1 MKKLIY
7 PIALT
12 FILMACANSNNQKN
26 MSNQISPP
34 SCNKIAKI
42 LSIHSDERID
52 NYYWLKERENNA
64 VLDYLNAE
72 NKYTDAILEGTNKI
86 QDSLYTEMRNRIKED
101 DQSVP
106 FFFNGYFYS
115 TKYNKGAE
123 HPIHTRRLAL
133 ESNNEEV
140 LLDGNIMAKG
150 FDYFDLGGFE
160 ISKDNKIIAYSYD
173 TLSRRMYDIQFKN
186 LVTGV
191 LYPEIIKNTTG
202 SMEWAND
209 NKTVFYTQ
217 QDPETLRSN
226 KIFKHILGTDQKND
240 ELVFEEKDETFDC
253 GIYKTKSQKYLM
265 ITSSSTLTDEVQYIP
280 TDNPNV
286 KPIMFQERTRGLE
299 YRVYHFED
307 KFYIQTNLNAQNF
320 CLMECDE
327 KNTTTKS
334 WTVVISNRDDTLLEY
349 IEIFENHVL
358 ICERR
363 DGLVHFRIINTENK
377 NEHYLDFPE
386 ESYVAYTTAN
396 LQFETNKLRFWY
408 NSLVTPGTTYEYNMD
423 TKERTILK
431 QRQIIGD
438 FNTKNYTS
446 SRLWAT
452 ARDGVKIPISIV
464 HRKDILLD
472 GNNPLL
478 QYAYGSYG
486 YSMDPNFSSNRLSLL
501 DRGFVFAIAHI
512 RGGEEM
518 GRSWYENGK
527 LLKKKNTFNDFIDCS
542 EFLIKE
548 GYTNSNQLYGMGGS
562 AGGLLMGAV
571 FNMRPDLYNGLI
583 AAVPFVDVVTTML
596 DEDIPLTTS
605 EYDEWGNPND
615 SIYYNY
621 MLSYS
626 PYDNIEAKAYTNLLV
641 TTGLHDS
648 QVQYWEPAKWVAK
661 LRELKTDDNL
671 VLLKTNM
678 NAGHGGSSGRFEYLK
693 EVALDYAYLLML
705 EENN

>member
-1 MKKLIY
+1 MKKFIY
-7 PIALT
+7 PVILC
-12 FILMACANSNNQKN
+12 FILLACTNSTNQKN
-26 MSNQISPP
+26 MSDQILPP
-34 SCNKIAKI
+34 ICNKIPKT
-42 LSIHSDERID
+42 LSIHSDERTD
-52 NYYWLKERENNA
+52 NYYWLNERENNA
-64 VLDYLNAE
+64 VIDYLNAE

-133 ESNNEEV
+133 ESNDEEV
-140 LLDGNIMAKG
+140 LLDGNKMAKG

-160 ISKDNKIIAYSYD
+160 VSKDNKIIAYSYD
-173 TLSRRMYDIQFKN
+173 TLSRRMYNLQFKN
-186 LVTGV
+186 LETGK

-202 SMEWAND
+202 SLEWADD
-209 NKTVFYTQ
+209 NKTVFYTK
-217 QDPETLRSN
+217 QDPITLRSN
-226 KIFKHILGTDQKND
+226 KIFKHILGTETEND

-253 GIYKTKSQKYLM
+253 GVYKTKSQKYLM

-280 TDNPNV
+280 ANSPND
-286 KPIMFQERTRGLE
+286 KPTVIQERTRGLE
-299 YRVYHFED
+299 YKVYHFGD
-307 KFYIQTNLNAQNF
+307 KFYIQTNLEAQNF

-327 KNTTTKS
+327 KNTTTKN
-334 WTVVISNRDDTLLEY
+334 WKMVIPNRNETLIEY
-349 IEIFENHVL
+349 IEIFKKHIL
-358 ICERR
+358 ICERTG
-363 DGLVHFRIINTENK
+363 GLMHFRIINTESN
-377 NEHYLDFPE
+377 NEHYLEFPE
-386 ESYVAYTTAN
+386 DSYVAYTSAN
-396 LQFETNKLRFWY
+396 FQFETNKLRFWY
-408 NSLVTPGTTYEYNMD
+408 NSLVTPGTTFEYDMNS
-423 TKERTILK
+423 KERVILK
-431 QRQIIGD
+431 QREVIGD
-438 FNTKNYTS
+438 FNSENYTS
-446 SRLWAT
+446 TRLWAT
-452 ARDGVKIPISIV
+452 AKDGIKIPISLV
-464 HRKDILLD
+464 HKKGINLD

-501 DRGFVFAIAHI
+501 DRGFIFAIAHI

-527 LLKKKNTFNDFIDCS
+527 LLKKKNTFTDFIDCS

-548 GYTNSNQLYGMGGS
+548 GYTNNKNLYGSGGS
-562 AGGLLMGAV
+562 AGGLLMGAIY
-571 FNMRPDLYNGLI
+571 NMRPDLYHGLI
-583 AAVPFVDVVTTML
+583 AAVPFVDVITTML
-596 DEDIPLTTS
+596 DDDIPLTTS

-615 SIYYNY
+615 SIYYKY

-626 PYDNIEAKAYTNLLV
+626 PYDNVEAKDYTNLLV

-661 LRELKTDDNL
+661 LRELKTDNNL

-693 EVALDYAYLLML
+693 EVALEYAFLLML
-705 EENN
+705 EERN